1 MSICF
6 LVLRKNPAPE
16 RSSQMP
22 FRISCGKM
30 EYNRFAAATVRR
42 DTFSWF
48 IEWNDLTKQN
58 LSPAVEQLRAVDKG
72 KLRRTSYQAN
82 RVLQITLNAL
92 PIFVSQFEMSEWL
105 WLNWICSISVLS
117 RLPFVPVQKNT
128 IYMRNERFTASM
140 LIHFVQNFVMCSV
153 FNRMSCHDLRNVCI
167 PSESMVIIWQ
177 KITNNTKHCISFGST
192 WKCVAKA
199 QRK

>member
-72 KLRRTSYQAN
+72 KLQRTSYQAN

-117 RLPFVPVQKNT
+117 RLPFVPVQKTRYTWETNASLPQCSFTLCKILWCAVYLIGCHAT
-128 IYMRNERFTASM
+128 IWEMYAFH
-140 LIHFVQNFVMCSV
+140 L
-153 FNRMSCHDLRNVCI
+153 
-167 PSESMVIIWQ
+167 
-177 KITNNTKHCISFGST
+177 
-192 WKCVAKA
+192 KA
-199 QRK
+199 WW